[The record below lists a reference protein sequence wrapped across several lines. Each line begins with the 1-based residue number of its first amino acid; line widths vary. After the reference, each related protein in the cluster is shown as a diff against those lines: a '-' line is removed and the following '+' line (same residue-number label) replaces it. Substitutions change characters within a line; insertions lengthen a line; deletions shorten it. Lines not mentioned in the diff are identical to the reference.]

1 MNRRRLLAA
10 LGAIMATPLAT
21 SAAIQTAP
29 VSAAAA
35 RPLATP
41 LAALIYPPCPH
52 WCEQDHSPAAPLAVD
67 ERKSGERFHSVCVG
81 DAGPACVELVRTD
94 NLRTGEPGPV
104 GLSVI
109 ADSDLTAADAVA
121 LGELLRQGAA
131 VMSGQL
137 TVAAAREAA
146 PGRLFHRQR
155 GTA

>member
-1 MNRRRLLAA
+1 MNRRRLLVAV
-10 LGAIMATPLAT
+10 GAILTTATAVRPA
-21 SAAIQTAP
+21 S
-29 VSAAAA
+29 VSAAAV
-35 RPLATP
+35 RPLAT
-41 LAALIYPPCPH
+41 LMYPPCPD
-52 WCEQDHSPAAPLAVD
+52 WCEQDHSPGAPLAGD

-109 ADSDLTAADAVA
+109 ADSDLTAAAAVA

-137 TVAAAREAA
+137 TVAAVRASA
-146 PGRLFHRQR
+146 PGRPFHRQGR
-155 GTA
+155 TA